1 MYLVGVPYGVNKISN
16 LTSQNFMPFMT
27 LSMQD
32 ATNDGLLAVLLVDE
46 LKLAD
51 PGGVTE
57 ILTHT
62 Q

>member
-46 LKLAD
+46 L
-51 PGGVTE
+51 
-57 ILTHT
+57 
-62 Q
+62 